1 MASSTAQIHA
11 LGATYFTTSS
21 SSRKPSKT
29 VFLGQNLNNRTLAFG
44 LKQKKSSSCRR
55 NGGGHAPLRVVAE
68 KVVGI
73 DLGTTNSA
81 VAAMEG
87 GKPTIVTNAEGQRT
101 TPSVVAYTKNGDRL
115 VGQIAK
121 RQAVVNPENTFFS
134 VKRFIGRKM
143 NEVDEESKQVSYN
156 VIRDEN
162 GNVKLDCP
170 AIGKSFAA
178 EEISAQVLRK
188 LVDDASKFL
197 NDKVSKAVVTVP
209 AYFNDSQRTAT
220 KDAGRIAGLEVLRI
234 INEPT
239 AASLAYGFE
248 KKNNETILVF
258 DLGGGTFDVSVL
270 EVGDGVFEVLS
281 TSGDTHLG
289 GDDFDKRIVDWLAS
303 DFKKNEGIDLLKDK
317 QALQRLTET
326 AEKAKMELSSL
337 TQTNISLPFI
347 TATADG
353 PKHIETTIT
362 RGKFEELCS
371 DLLDRLKT
379 PVQNSLR
386 DAKLSFS
393 DIDEVILVGG
403 STRIPAVQELV
414 KKLTGKDP
422 NVTVNPD
429 EVVALGAAVQ
439 AGVLAGDVSD
449 IVLLDVTPLSIGLE
463 TLGGVMTKIIP
474 RNTTLPTS
482 KSEVFSTAADGQ
494 TSVEINVLQGER
506 EFVRDNKSLG
516 SFRLDGI
523 PPAPRG
529 VPQIEVKFDID
540 ANGILSVTAID
551 KGTGKKQDITITG
564 ASTLP
569 GDEVERMV
577 KEAER
582 FAQEDKEKRDAI
594 DTKNQADSVVYQT
607 EKQLKELGD
616 KVPGPVKEKVEA
628 KLGELK
634 EAISGGS
641 TQTMKD
647 AMAALNQEVMQL
659 GQSLYNQPGAGAAPG
674 AGPAPG
680 DSAGPSESSSGK
692 GPDGDVIDADFTDSK

>member
-1 MASSTAQIHA
+1 MASSTAQIHV
-11 LGATYFTTSS
+11 LGGMGFD
-21 SSRKPSKT
+21 SSRKPNQHSSRT
-29 VFLGQNLNNRTLAFG
+29 VFFGQRLGKTSPLNATFLRLA
-44 LKQKKSSSCRR
+44 KTKNS
-55 NGGGHAPLRVVAE
+55 NGKGYNVGPVRVVNE

-101 TPSVVAYTKNGDRL
+101 TPSVVAYTKSGDRL

-143 NEVDEESKQVSYN
+143 SEVDEEAKQVSYK

-162 GNVKLDCP
+162 GNVKLECP
-170 AIGKSFAA
+170 AISKQFAA

-197 NDKVSKAVVTVP
+197 SESVTKAVVTVP

-258 DLGGGTFDVSVL
+258 DLGGVL

-289 GDDFDKRIVDWLAS
+289 GDDFDKRIVDWLAEN
-303 DFKKNEGIDLLKDK
+303 FKRDEGIDLLKDK
-317 QALQRLTET
+317 QALQRLTEA
-326 AEKAKMELSSL
+326 AEKAKMD
-337 TQTNISLPFI
+337 LPFI
-347 TATADG
+347 TDTADG
-353 PKHIETTIT
+353 PKHIETTLT
-362 RGKFEELCS
+362 RVKFEELCS
-371 DLLDRLKT
+371 DLLDRLKK
-379 PVQNSLR
+379 PVENALG
-386 DAKLSFS
+386 DAKLSFK

-414 KKLTGKDP
+414 RKMTGKEP

-449 IVLLDVTPLSIGLE
+449 IVLLDVTPLSLGLE

-540 ANGILSVTAID
+540 ANGILSVTAVD

-569 GDEVERMV
+569 GDEVDRMV

-616 KVPGPVKEKVEA
+616 KVPGPVKEKVDA
-628 KLGELK
+628 KLQELK
-634 EAISGGS
+634 DAISGGS
-641 TQTMKD
+641 TQGMKD

-659 GQSLYNQPGAGAAPG
+659 GQSLYNQPSAGSA

-680 DSAGPSESSSGK
+680 GETGRSDSSNK
-692 GPDGDVIDADFTDSK
+692 GSDEDVIDADFTDSK

>member
-1 MASSTAQIHA
+1 MASSTAQLHV
-11 LGATYFTTSS
+11 LGGMGFASP
-21 SSRKPSKT
+21 RKPNHHSPRT
-29 VFLGQNLNNRTLAFG
+29 VFFGQRLGKPSPLSAAF
-44 LKQKKSSSCRR
+44 LRLQKS
-55 NGGGHAPLRVVAE
+55 NGKVGRYNVGPVRIVNE

-143 NEVDEESKQVSYN
+143 SEVDEESKQVSYR
-156 VIRDEN
+156 VVRDDN
-162 GNVKLDCP
+162 GNVKLECP
-170 AIGKSFAA
+170 AIGKQFAA

-197 NDKVSKAVVTVP
+197 NDKVTKAVVTVP

-289 GDDFDKRIVDWLAS
+289 GDDFDKRIVDWLAES
-303 DFKKNEGIDLLKDK
+303 FKRDEGIDILKDK

-337 TQTNISLPFI
+337 TQANISLPFI

-353 PKHIETTIT
+353 PKHIETTLT
-362 RGKFEELCS
+362 RVKFEELCS

-379 PVQNSLR
+379 PVENSLR
-386 DAKLSFS
+386 DAKLSFR

-414 KKLTGKDP
+414 RKLTGKEP

-439 AGVLAGDVSD
+439 AGVLSGDVSD
-449 IVLLDVTPLSIGLE
+449 IVLLDVTPLSLGLE

-529 VPQIEVKFDID
+529 VPQVEVKFDID

-569 GDEVERMV
+569 NDEVCTF
-577 KEAER
+577 K
-582 FAQEDKEKRDAI
+582 F
-594 DTKNQADSVVYQT
+594 
-607 EKQLKELGD
+607 
-616 KVPGPVKEKVEA
+616 GP
-628 KLGELK
+628 LF
-634 EAISGGS
+634 I
-641 TQTMKD
+641 
-647 AMAALNQEVMQL
+647 
-659 GQSLYNQPGAGAAPG
+659 
-674 AGPAPG
+674 
-680 DSAGPSESSSGK
+680 
-692 GPDGDVIDADFTDSK
+692 